1 MYLSFFFGMKGKTN
15 KNVYFV
21 YQKIYIFY
29 ATRLKLSHIASSKKD
44 VHFEITYIED
54 RSKLMT
60 SGRGHFELTNF
71 TKMDFVF
78 CNWAFLLCI
87 LAWVIY
93 EQFHVE
99 WNYEIIAG

>member
-1 MYLSFFFGMKGKTN
+1 MNWIVKRTSLSTVGQNKLNSCVFFMYLSFFFGMKGKTN

-78 CNWAFLLCI
+78 CN
-87 LAWVIY
+87 
-93 EQFHVE
+93 
-99 WNYEIIAG
+99 